1 MGKSEYL
8 CAGFVQK
15 FTLKMK
21 KNYCAPLI
29 HEIGMMVEAG
39 SAVSNGDFSMGF
51 DNNSTRYEND
61 LTAED

>member
-1 MGKSEYL
+1 
-8 CAGFVQK
+8 
-15 FTLKMK
+15 MK

-39 SAVSNGDFSMGF
+39 SAVSNGNISMGF

>member
-15 FTLKMK
+15 LTLKMK

-29 HEIGMMVEAG
+29 HEIGMTVEAG
-39 SAVSNGDFSMGF
+39 SAVSNGKFTLGF
-51 DNNSTRYEND
+51 DASTKYDTE
-61 LTAED
+61 LGAED

>member
-1 MGKSEYL
+1 MEKSEYL

-29 HEIGMMVEAG
+29 HEIGMMVEVG
-39 SAVSNGDFSMGF
+39 IAVSNGKISMGF
-51 DNNSTRYEND
+51 DSNSQYEENYI
-61 LTAED
+61 TAED